1 VVDSGGSLRRGG
13 DVPRWRLVPRDES
26 FFALFVRQAQNIET
40 AADALHDLVT
50 NYDGISDKARRIRD
64 LEHEGDEITHEV
76 MRRLNTVFV
85 TPLDHE
91 DIHRLTSLLDDVL
104 DHMDA
109 ASDLF
114 ILHKIETPLPQMKAQ
129 ADVLVEAT
137 RTVRE
142 AFETLPKYSRL
153 APYWIEINRL
163 ENEGDRVYRQ
173 AVADLFAGD
182 YRAFDVLK
190 WKDIIDELEAAIDR
204 VEDVA
209 DALEA
214 IALKNS

>member
-1 VVDSGGSLRRGG
+1 MKLKVNQRAG
-13 DVPRWRLVPRDES
+13 E
-26 FFALFVRQAQNIET
+26 FFELYID
-40 AADALHDLVT
+40 AARTLHAATDALKDLID
-50 NYDGISDKARRIRD
+50 NYEDVEVKAGRIID
-64 LEHEGDEITHEV
+64 LEHEGDEITHDV

-91 DIHRLTSLLDDVL
+91 DIHKLTSLLDDVL
-104 DHMDA
+104 DHMEA

-114 ILHKIETPLPQMKAQ
+114 LLHKIESPLPQMEAQ

-137 RTVRE
+137 RAVRE
-142 AFETLPKYSRL
+142 AFEVLPKYSRL
-153 APYWIEINRL
+153 SPYWVEINRL

-173 AVADLFAGD
+173 AVADLFNGD
-182 YRAFDVLK
+182 HRAFDVLK
-190 WKDIIDELEAAIDR
+190 WKDILDELEAAIDR

-214 IALKNS
+214 VALKHA